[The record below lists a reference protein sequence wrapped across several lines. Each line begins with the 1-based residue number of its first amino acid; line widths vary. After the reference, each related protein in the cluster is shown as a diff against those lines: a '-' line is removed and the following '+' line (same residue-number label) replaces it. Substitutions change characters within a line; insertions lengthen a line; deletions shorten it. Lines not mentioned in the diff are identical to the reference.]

1 MINIYI
7 IFLAILLYY
16 ALKYGIRNG
25 FAELEANKEDLIYY
39 QKSSNLFEE
48 IGNIYHIIST
58 SQSERVDEA
67 KVIYNNS
74 FNILVSGKKPKF
86 IFDKL
91 TEKKEQISKLSIE
104 K

>member
-1 MINIYI
+1 M
-7 IFLAILLYY
+7 
-16 ALKYGIRNG
+16 K
-25 FAELEANKEDLIYY
+25 
-39 QKSSNLFEE
+39 LFEE
-48 IGNIYHIIST
+48 IGDIYHMIST

-74 FNILVSGKKPKF
+74 FDILVSGEKLKF

-91 TEKKEQISKLSIE
+91 TENKEQTSELSIE

>member
-1 MINIYI
+1 M
-7 IFLAILLYY
+7 
-16 ALKYGIRNG
+16 
-25 FAELEANKEDLIYY
+25 
-39 QKSSNLFEE
+39 
-48 IGNIYHIIST
+48 IST

-74 FNILVSGKKPKF
+74 FDILVSGKKPKF

-91 TEKKEQISKLSIE
+91 TENKEQISELSVE

>member
-1 MINIYI
+1 M
-7 IFLAILLYY
+7 
-16 ALKYGIRNG
+16 
-25 FAELEANKEDLIYY
+25 
-39 QKSSNLFEE
+39 FEE
-48 IGNIYHIIST
+48 IGNIYRMIST

-74 FNILVSGKKPKF
+74 FDILVSGKKPKF

-91 TEKKEQISKLSIE
+91 TENKEQISELSVE